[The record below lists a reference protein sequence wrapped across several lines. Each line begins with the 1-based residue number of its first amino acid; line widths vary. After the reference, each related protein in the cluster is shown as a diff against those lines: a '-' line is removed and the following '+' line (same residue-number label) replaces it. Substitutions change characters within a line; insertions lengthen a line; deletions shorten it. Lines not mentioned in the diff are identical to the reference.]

1 MIIIGEKIN
10 GSIPSVAEAIAN
22 RDAEFIKQ
30 RALAQ
35 ANSGASYID
44 CCASVPEA
52 EEVETLKWMIDCIQE
67 VTDLPISVDSPSAD
81 VLTEAYKFCRKPGIF
96 NSVSGEGDKIDKR
109 PGGLLHRRFTL
120 TRRGRAVCS
129 LLRYLSGHPGRT
141 LSAIVLYGARKFLS
155 RSQ

>member
-1 MIIIGEKIN
+1 M
-10 GSIPSVAEAIAN
+10 AEAIAN

-81 VLTEAYKFCRKPGIF
+81 VLQSY
-96 NSVSGEGDKIDKR
+96 NSAENRVFLTLYPVKEIRSIRFFLLWHSLKIK
-109 PGGLLHRRFTL
+109 GGR
-120 TRRGRAVCS
+120 
-129 LLRYLSGHPGRT
+129 
-141 LSAIVLYGARKFLS
+141 LS
-155 RSQ
+155 RF

>member
-96 NSVSGEGDKIDKR
+96 PVVHIEISLSAQHKMDGVISPD
-109 PGGLLHRRFTL
+109 T
-120 TRRGRAVCS
+120 RAVGLFRCTFFPAA
-129 LLRYLSGHPGRT
+129 GNKM
-141 LSAIVLYGARKFLS
+141 KFF
-155 RSQ
+155 

>member
-22 RDAEFIKQ
+22 RDAELIKQ
-30 RALAQ
+30 RAIAQ
-35 ANSGASYID
+35 ANAGATFID

-81 VLTEAYKFCRKPGIF
+81 VLIEAYKFC
-96 NSVSGEGDKIDKR
+96 KR
-109 PGGLLHRRFTL
+109 PGVFQ
-120 TRRGRAVCS
+120 
-129 LLRYLSGHPGRT
+129 LS
-141 LSAIVLYGARKFLS
+141 IW
-155 RSQ
+155 